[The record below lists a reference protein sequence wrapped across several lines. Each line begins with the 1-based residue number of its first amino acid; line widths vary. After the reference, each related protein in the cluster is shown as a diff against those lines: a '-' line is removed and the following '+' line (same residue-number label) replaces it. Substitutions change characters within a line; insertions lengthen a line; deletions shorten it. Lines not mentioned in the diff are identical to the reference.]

1 MPPATDW
8 KLVMSVDPDVLGS
21 EEEQKICDIILKIH
35 PQELKEGESEKII
48 QLLRISQT
56 LLRLKSEEI
65 SCAYDVVDKAGIEQ
79 ARIEAELNAKIY
91 KLENELEAYLHLWMS
106 RWHSAQRG
114 GRDTRF
120 LRDEI
125 RQLESHLE
133 RKEKELVQLEK
144 EMSKER
150 KTNEELS
157 HRAEEAEDE
166 NRKLKRENEQLHQDV
181 EFYRKELEQ
190 KDSLQ
195 TREES
200 TETQRRLNKA
210 NQQLYQCMEDLQ
222 HAEDMAAHLKSENE
236 HLQKHLEESVKEM
249 EKMTDEYNKM
259 KVVVQQTDGIM
270 DQLRKERDQAKLQ
283 VRELT
288 EQIQARAEEDDPVMA
303 AVSAKVEEWK
313 SVLSGKDAEIVEYQ
327 QMIRDLRERLR
338 SAHMDSDKSNIIA
351 LQQAVQ
357 ERDHQIK
364 LLSERVEQYTGE
376 MERNALLIEE
386 LKKPL
391 KKEKGLGSTLQQ
403 RTIEELN
410 TRLQAAERRAQQAER
425 ATHLAEAD
433 ARDKDKELSES
444 LSRIRFYES
453 GTDGLEAAI
462 AEIKEVKTQVRIRDR
477 EIEGMTKEI
486 NQLELK
492 INDLLDENEELR
504 ERLGLNPKE
513 EVDLTEF
520 RRSKVLKQRQYRAE
534 NQVLLKEI
542 ERLEEERL
550 QLKQHIRALVKE
562 KGITVINS
570 SLLED
575 DAEEGPSRSIRER
588 PGFTDEEIK
597 RKNEYLQRELNS
609 REKELELKRTESSQ
623 FKAKLN
629 EMLKENKQLEQSM
642 KEILQAIQEAQS
654 KAPAQASLR
663 IPSLERLVSVLEMK
677 YSEGKADVSAHL
689 RAQVDQLTGRNEE
702 LRQEMKAAR
711 EETASSLTQLMK
723 ANDKIARL
731 EGEIEAVRLSAGTAV
746 PCKTLSLPE
755 EMAPTSMQS
764 INSLNEYIVQLLQ
777 EIKNKEDSSKQLG
790 LALEEYKRKF
800 AIIRHQ
806 QGLLYKEYQSEKE
819 SWQKERDSF
828 AEVKARMEE
837 QKEVDAVKI
846 KAYNNWLETLEKDPV
861 EIRRQVSEAAR
872 KMTVLRVNEK
882 SLTRCYT
889 TLLEQ
894 EQHLKKEN
902 NKLKD
907 DFVQMEVAVTER
919 IGYLQRFKEMAAF
932 RMAALQKA
940 LDDSV
945 PSSELVRA
953 NKQYNDLTNKYRDL
967 LQKDNHL
974 VQRNTSLEHLENENV
989 SLREHINYINKE
1001 LEITKEKLHSLEQA
1015 WEHISDSDGQSS
1027 MDKAAKALANSE
1039 IVSVSKRIT
1048 TLEMKELNE
1057 RQRAEHAQKMYEHL
1071 RNSLKQVEERNF
1083 ELEAKFAEMAKQNM
1097 EAQRIERE
1105 LRDELA
1111 NSVSKEVSDADRQR
1125 IAELEKSEAQLRTE
1139 ASKLREVSDV
1149 AKMQVS
1155 ALEARQQC
1163 REKEVKSLRR
1173 QVLDYQAQ
1181 SDEKALIAKL
1191 HQHIVA
1197 LQLSETAAI
1206 SKLEASTANLQKLEA
1221 QKMRAEQQLDA
1232 QQQALWHV
1240 RQEGRQRA
1248 RHLRHALQALR
1259 TQFSGALPL
1268 AQQEKFS
1275 NTMLQLQEDRLKA
1288 RKEVH
1293 MAQEERRTA
1302 EGRAQEL
1309 ELRLKGL
1316 EELMAT
1322 LKDVKG
1328 AQKVSEWHKKL
1339 EEARLQELRKN
1350 RELGALKEEIRYLK
1364 NMAAEQEHTISS
1376 LEEELVQQNNLL
1388 EERQLSWDQREVELE
1403 RQLDAYEKQ
1412 QSQIISSAQKFEEAT
1427 GSLPDPSQPLAH
1439 QLDHAL
1445 SKIKEHVRT
1454 ILETQTT
1461 CKSLEEKLQEKA
1473 AALWQAEQNV
1483 LARDRVINELRLRLP
1498 ATAERERL
1506 LADLSKQEDSDTQP
1520 ALKIAHQTISNLQCR
1535 LDQKEDVLKKYQNL
1549 LAKARQEQEET
1560 AKKHE
1565 EEVRTLLQ
1573 KLDLHTDTSLDH
1585 FKKTALELMKKPT
1598 ISVPTTKQLARLA
1611 EMEQTV
1617 AEQDTSLSSLTHKLK
1632 FLTAELD
1639 KQRQA
1644 TASQAKEHTAQIA
1657 KLEERHSSQMK
1668 AVSQEAEDL
1677 KSQLSQMEK
1686 ELQYLRTELEAQ
1698 KEANVRSPS
1707 NTMKNLVERLKAQ
1720 LALKEKQQKALSKA
1734 LLELRAEMTSHAE
1747 QQIIA
1752 NAAQKEE
1759 SLNVQQIVDKQT
1771 KELQAR
1777 VKELSEE
1784 LQGWKENVR
1793 AAKTRESSLKEEVE
1807 NLNKELQKRQKSHNK
1822 LQSERDTL
1830 EEHLEELK
1838 QKVKRLSSGL
1848 QGQAESEVKGPS
1860 VEALQKKIRKL
1871 ESELDKKSVSEPAE
1885 RKTTMKDDK
1894 SSKEELVRW
1903 EEGKKWQ
1910 TRMEK
1915 VRNILKEKEKETDS
1929 LSKQLSTLKELYGRL
1944 EQEKVALQKKLK
1956 SRGVTANQ
1964 VVGARTLETDQ
1975 EIEALIKRN
1984 CELEQQIEIMKQ
1996 QQALPRD
2003 AAMEDMNIRN
2013 RYLEERLH
2021 SLESQLAKEPPSRPS
2036 DKSGVSSSQFSL
2048 SPKSVQSMAF
2058 KVTHDS
2064 QDENIQSSTL
2074 SNNKS
2079 FHPQE
2084 HYEEMKADKVQTVMV
2099 VRETQTEC
2107 EAAAEENGDKSIPAK
2122 EGGTDQES
2130 GNLAGTDEGN
2140 GDNNDGKES
2149 GNKPVDETEIHQ
2161 EEQEDI
2167 KDDQESQPAKE
2178 PEMKRTETEEEEQ
2191 KRETAPIE
2199 QDLTEPDK
2207 AEEKPKEQEQDEQ
2220 EQGETDQHTEGRK
2233 TFVTE
2238 GEVLE
2243 EPNKDLQVS
2252 TESHTSKEKESETES
2267 PPIEQQRLSTLE
2279 STGKTSITEHDGDPS
2294 AVDPKNILDMPES
2307 KFTFENNGLRPV
2319 LSRSAMID
2327 GGKQGRHGKVKP
2339 PKCPK
2344 TSGRGSGTPSQR
2356 EQELQKEN
2364 LKLSTENLELRFQ
2377 LEQANKDLPRLKD
2390 QVSDLKEMCN
2400 VLKKEKAEVEKK
2412 LGHVRGSGRSGKT
2425 VPELEKTIALMKKVV
2440 EKVQRENDGLKK
2452 SSTTATQEQLT
2463 SLEREHEKLK
2473 TEYDEMKGKMEVQ
2486 LTSRLES
2493 KTKGMEKIVMEN
2505 ERLRRDLK
2513 KESETAEKLRVEKAS
2528 LEVKNEKLK
2537 AELEETVQKLLLA
2550 QSRGPSLER
2559 ADSKSWKSTVVTRL
2573 FENKMKELE
2582 SELSK
2587 KNASLS
2593 ELKLQ
2598 LTEAYEKEQRAQ
2610 RTIIQLKEQVELL
2623 KNIPIGAT
2631 TDEGLA
2637 LEFQSVRLAHNQLER
2652 EKAQLL
2658 QQIKK
2663 YEEQFGTSKAGPGYK
2678 ELQAQIKAAN
2688 AEKSQLQDEVR
2699 RMTKELANFDPTF
2712 FEELEDLKFNYNVE
2726 VKKNII
2732 LEEQLKKLSE
2742 RFGVPV
2748 DIPTDGS
2755 LG

>member
-8 KLVMSVDPDVLGS
+8 KFVMGVDPDGLGS
-21 EEEQKICDIILKIH
+21 EEEQKICDVILKIH
-35 PQELKEGESEKII
+35 PRELKGNESEKLT
-48 QLLRISQT
+48 QLFRISQT
-56 LLRLKSEEI
+56 LLRLKLEEI
-65 SCAYDVVDKAGIEQ
+65 SCAYDVVDKAGTEQ
-79 ARIEAELNAKIY
+79 ARIESELNAKIY
-91 KLENELEAYLHLWMS
+91 KLENELEM
-106 RWHSAQRG
+106 AQRSTG

-150 KTNEELS
+150 KINEELS
-157 HRAEEAEDE
+157 LRAEEAEDE

-222 HAEDMAAHLKSENE
+222 HAEDMAANLKSENE
-236 HLQKHLEESVKEM
+236 HLQKNLEESVKEM

-259 KVVVQQTDGIM
+259 KVVVQQTDGIV

-313 SVLSGKDAEIVEYQ
+313 SVLSGKDAEIMEYQ
-327 QMIRDLRERLR
+327 QMIRDLREKLR
-338 SAHMDSDKSNIIA
+338 AAHMDTDKSNIIA

-376 MERNALLIEE
+376 MEKNALLIEE

-391 KKEKGLGSTLQQ
+391 KKEKGLGSTVQQ
-403 RTIEELN
+403 RKLEELN
-410 TRLQAAERRAQQAER
+410 ARLQAAERRAQQAER
-425 ATHLAEAD
+425 AAHLAEAD
-433 ARDKDKELSES
+433 ASDKDKELSES
-444 LSRIRFYES
+444 LSRIRLYES
-453 GTDGLEAAI
+453 GTEGLEAAI
-462 AEIKEVKTQVRIRDR
+462 AEIKECKTQVRIRDR
-477 EIEGMTKEI
+477 EIESMTKEI
-486 NQLELK
+486 NQLEMK

-504 ERLGLNPKE
+504 DRLGLNPKE

-520 RRSKVLKQRQYRAE
+520 RRSKALKQRQYRAE

-550 QLKQHIRALVKE
+550 ELKQRIRALVKD
-562 KGITVINS
+562 KGITVIS
-570 SLLED
+570 SSVLED
-575 DAEEGPSRSIRER
+575 GVEERQSRSLREGPGIRS
-588 PGFTDEEIK
+588 TDEEVK
-597 RKNEYLQRELNS
+597 LKNEYLQRELNS

-623 FKAKLN
+623 YKAKLN

-642 KEILQAIQEAQS
+642 KEILQVVQEAQS
-654 KAPAQASLR
+654 KATVQTSIR
-663 IPSLERLVSVLEMK
+663 IPSLERLVSALEMK
-677 YSEGKADVSAHL
+677 YSEGKGDISAHL

-711 EETASSLTQLMK
+711 EETTSTLSQLMK

-731 EGEIEAVRLSAGTAV
+731 ESEIEAVRLSAGTAV
-746 PCKTLSLPE
+746 PYTTLSLPK
-755 EMAPTSMQS
+755 EMAPTSMQT
-764 INSLNEYIVQLLQ
+764 INSLNEYMVQLLQ
-777 EIKNKEDSSKQLG
+777 EVKNKEDSSKQLS

-800 AIIRHQ
+800 AVTRHQ

-819 SWQKERDSF
+819 SWQKERDSL
-828 AEVKARMEE
+828 AEIKARMEE

-846 KAYNNWLETLEKDPV
+846 KEYNNWLEALEKDPV

-872 KMTVLRVNEK
+872 KITVLRVNEK
-882 SLTRCYT
+882 SLTRRYT

-894 EQHLKKEN
+894 EQHLRKEN

-907 DFVQMEVAVTER
+907 DFVHMEAAVTER
-919 IGYLQRFKEMAAF
+919 IGYLQRFKEMAAYK
-932 RMAALQKA
+932 MTSLQKA

-945 PSSELVRA
+945 PSSELERA
-953 NKQYNDLTNKYRDL
+953 NKQYNDLTIKYRDL

-974 VQRNTSLEHLENENV
+974 VQKTNSLEHLENENV
-989 SLREHINYINKE
+989 SLREHINSINKE
-1001 LEITKEKLHSLEQA
+1001 LEITKEKLHTIEQA
-1015 WEHISDSDGQSS
+1015 WEHINTVGGESS
-1027 MDKAAKALANSE
+1027 MDKAEKALANSE

-1057 RQRAEHAQKMYEHL
+1057 RQRAEHAQTMYEHL

-1083 ELEAKFAEMAKQNM
+1083 ELEAKFAEMAKQNL

-1111 NSVSKEVSDADRQR
+1111 ESVSKEVSDADRQH
-1125 IAELEKSEAQLRTE
+1125 IAELERSEAQLRIE
-1139 ASKLREVSDV
+1139 VSKLREVSDV

-1163 REKEVKSLRR
+1163 REKEVEGLRR
-1173 QVLDYQAQ
+1173 QVLDHQAQ

-1206 SKLEASTANLQKLEA
+1206 SKLEASTTRVQKLEA
-1221 QKMRAEQQLDA
+1221 QMLRAEQQLDA
-1232 QQQALWHV
+1232 QQQALWHT

-1248 RHLRHALQALR
+1248 RHLRHALQSLR

-1268 AQQEKFS
+1268 TQQEKFS
-1275 NTMLQLQEDRLKA
+1275 NTMLQLQEDRLRA
-1288 RKEVH
+1288 RKEAR

-1302 EGRAQEL
+1302 ETRAQEV

-1316 EELMAT
+1316 EELMTT
-1322 LKDVKG
+1322 LKDAKG

-1339 EEARLQELRKN
+1339 EEARLQELRRN
-1350 RELGALKEEIRYLK
+1350 RELGAQKEEIRYLK
-1364 NMAAEQEHTISS
+1364 NIAAEQERTISS

-1412 QSQIISSAQKFEEAT
+1412 QSQIISSAQKFEEAA

-1439 QLDHAL
+1439 QLDQAL

-1454 ILETQTT
+1454 ILETQAT
-1461 CKSLEEKLQEKA
+1461 CKTLEEKLKGKE

-1498 ATAERERL
+1498 AAAERERL
-1506 LADLSKQEDSDTQP
+1506 LADLSKQEDSDSQP

-1535 LDQKEDVLKKYQNL
+1535 LDQKEEVLRKYQNL
-1549 LAKARQEQEET
+1549 LAKARQEQEEA

-1565 EEVRTLLQ
+1565 EEIRALLQ
-1573 KLDLHTDTSLDH
+1573 KLDLHTDMSLDR
-1585 FKKTALELMKKPT
+1585 FKQTALELMKKPT

-1632 FLTAELD
+1632 VLTAELE

-1644 TASQAKEHTAQIA
+1644 AASQTKEHTAQIA
-1657 KLEERHSSQMK
+1657 KLEERHLSQIK
-1668 AVSQEAEDL
+1668 AVSQEGEEL
-1677 KSQLSQMEK
+1677 RSQLSQMEK

-1747 QQIIA
+1747 QQIVA

-1759 SLNVQQIVDKQT
+1759 SLNIQQIVDKQT
-1771 KELQAR
+1771 KELKAR

-1784 LQGWKENVR
+1784 LQGWKENLR

-1807 NLNKELQKRQKSHNK
+1807 NLSKELQKSQRSQSK
-1822 LQSERDTL
+1822 LQSEKATL
-1830 EEHLEELK
+1830 EEQLEELK

-1848 QGQAESEVKGPS
+1848 QGQPESEAKGPS
-1860 VEALQKKIRKL
+1860 VEALLKKIRKL
-1871 ESELDKKSVSEPAE
+1871 ESELDRKSVQEPAE
-1885 RKTTMKDDK
+1885 RKTTVKDDK

-1910 TRMEK
+1910 AKMEK
-1915 VRNILKEKEKETDS
+1915 VRNVLKEKEKETES
-1929 LSKQLSTLKELYGRL
+1929 LSKQLATLKELYGRL
-1944 EQEKVALQKKLK
+1944 EQEKLGLQKKLK
-1956 SRGVTANQ
+1956 SRGVTADQ
-1964 VVGARTLETDQ
+1964 VVGARTLETDK
-1975 EIEALIKRN
+1975 EIEALTKRN
-1984 CELEQQIEIMKQ
+1984 CELEQQIEMIKQ

-2021 SLESQLAKEPPSRPS
+2021 SLESQLAKEPLSRPS
-2036 DKSGVSSSQFSL
+2036 
-2048 SPKSVQSMAF
+2048 
-2058 KVTHDS
+2058 VTHETTQTS
-2064 QDENIQSSTL
+2064 LL
-2074 SNNKS
+2074 SNSKFPHS
-2079 FHPQE
+2079 QGH
-2084 HYEEMKADKVQTVMV
+2084 HEEMVDPSNTVLKVQTLMV
-2099 VRETQTEC
+2099 VSETQTEHK
-2107 EAAAEENGDKSIPAK
+2107 AAVEESGDKFIPVK
-2122 EGGTDQES
+2122 EADINHES
-2130 GNLAGTDEGN
+2130 GDVAGNNKCDEDG
-2140 GDNNDGKES
+2140 NDGKEGDDQTMDEARVEQDS
-2149 GNKPVDETEIHQ
+2149 QSTEESEMKDPETEQ
-2161 EEQEDI
+2161 EG
-2167 KDDQESQPAKE
+2167 K
-2178 PEMKRTETEEEEQ
+2178 
-2191 KRETAPIE
+2191 KRETVPTG
-2199 QDLTEPDK
+2199 QYSTEADK
-2207 AEEKPKEQEQDEQ
+2207 PEEEPNEQEQSEISQ
-2220 EQGETDQHTEGRK
+2220 HATGAETS
-2233 TFVTE
+2233 VTE
-2238 GEVLE
+2238 KESALE
-2243 EPNKDLQVS
+2243 EANQDLQVS
-2252 TESHTSKEKESETES
+2252 SGSRKEESEAES
-2267 PPIEQQRLSTLE
+2267 PSTEEQRFSALGDGVTSEEPAMEQTRE
-2279 STGKTSITEHDGDPS
+2279 TSITECDENPS
-2294 AVDPKNILDMPES
+2294 AVVTEDRQSILGMPES
-2307 KFTFENNGLRPV
+2307 EFTSKDSGLSPV
-2319 LSRSAMID
+2319 PSKAAEID
-2327 GGKQGRHGKVKP
+2327 GSKQGRHSKEKP
-2339 PKCPK
+2339 SMFRK
-2344 TSGRGSGTPSQR
+2344 TSGRGSGTPSHR
-2356 EQELQKEN
+2356 EHELQKEN

-2390 QVSDLKEMCN
+2390 QVSDLKEMCD

-2440 EKVQRENDGLKK
+2440 EKVQRENESLKK
-2452 SSTTATQEQLT
+2452 SSATATQEQLIT
-2463 SLEREHEKLK
+2463 LEREHEKLK
-2473 TEYDEMKGKMEVQ
+2473 AEYDKVKGKMEVQ

-2493 KTKGMEKIVMEN
+2493 KTKGMEKIMMEN
-2505 ERLRRDLK
+2505 ERLRRDIK
-2513 KESETAEKLRVEKAS
+2513 KETEAAEKLRVEKAS
-2528 LEVKNEKLK
+2528 LEVKNEKLR
-2537 AELEETVQKLLLA
+2537 AELDETIQKLIVA
-2550 QSRGPSLER
+2550 QSKGSSLER
-2559 ADSKSWKSTVVTRL
+2559 ADSKTWKSSVVTRL
-2573 FENKMKELE
+2573 FENKMKALE

-2587 KNASLS
+2587 KNSCLS
-2593 ELKLQ
+2593 ELRVQ
-2598 LTEAYEKEQRAQ
+2598 LTEAYEKEQTARRA
-2610 RTIIQLKEQVELL
+2610 IIQLKEQVELL
-2623 KNIPIGAT
+2623 KNIPIEAT

-2637 LEFQSVRLAHNQLER
+2637 LEFQTLRLANNQLER
-2652 EKAQLL
+2652 EKARFL

-2663 YEEQFGTSKAGPGYK
+2663 YEEQFGTSVTGPGYK
-2678 ELQAQIKAAN
+2678 ELQAQIKAAS

-2699 RMTKELANFDPTF
+2699 RMTKELATFDPTF

-2755 LG
+2755 LS

>member
-35 PQELKEGESEKII
+35 PRELKEGEPEKII
-48 QLLRISQT
+48 QLFRISQT
-56 LLRLKSEEI
+56 LLRLKLEEI
-65 SCAYDVVDKAGIEQ
+65 SCAYDVVDKAGTEQ
-79 ARIEAELNAKIY
+79 ARIETELNAKIY
-91 KLENELEAYLHLWMS
+91 KLENELEM
-106 RWHSAQRG
+106 AQRSTG

-166 NRKLKRENEQLHQDV
+166 NRKLKREIKQLKKKNEQLHQDV

-222 HAEDMAAHLKSENE
+222 HAEDMAANLKSENE
-236 HLQKHLEESVKEM
+236 HLQKNLEESVKEM

-259 KVVVQQTDGIM
+259 KVVVQQTDSIM

-376 MERNALLIEE
+376 MEKNALLIEE

-403 RTIEELN
+403 RKIEELN
-410 TRLQAAERRAQQAER
+410 ARLQAAERKAQQAER
-425 ATHLAEAD
+425 AAHLAEAD

-444 LSRIRFYES
+444 LSRIRLYES

-520 RRSKVLKQRQYRAE
+520 RRLKALKQRQYRAE

-550 QLKQHIRALVKE
+550 ELKQRIRALVKD

-588 PGFTDEEIK
+588 PGFSSTDEQVK
-597 RKNEYLQRELNS
+597 QKNEYLQRELNS

-654 KAPAQASLR
+654 KTPAQTSVR

-677 YSEGKADVSAHL
+677 YSEGKADVNAHL

-711 EETASSLTQLMK
+711 EETASTLTQLMK

-746 PCKTLSLPE
+746 PYKTLSLPK
-755 EMAPTSMQS
+755 EMAPTSMQT

-790 LALEEYKRKF
+790 LALEEYKRKS

-837 QKEVDAVKI
+837 QKEVDEVKI
-846 KAYNNWLETLEKDPV
+846 KEYNNWLEALEKDPV

-882 SLTRCYT
+882 SLTRRYT

-932 RMAALQKA
+932 KMAALQKA

-945 PSSELVRA
+945 PSSELERA
-953 NKQYNDLTNKYRDL
+953 NKRYNDLTIKYRDL

-989 SLREHINYINKE
+989 SLREHISYIIKE

-1015 WEHISDSDGQSS
+1015 WEHINDSGGESS

-1048 TLEMKELNE
+1048 TLEIKELNE
-1057 RQRAEHAQKMYEHL
+1057 RQRAQHAQKMYEHL

-1149 AKMQVS
+1149 AKMQVY

-1163 REKEVKSLRR
+1163 RGKEVESLRR

-1206 SKLEASTANLQKLEA
+1206 SKLEASTARLQKLET
-1221 QKMRAEQQLDA
+1221 QKLRAEQQLDA
-1232 QQQALWHV
+1232 QQQALWHA

-1248 RHLRHALQALR
+1248 RYLRHALQALR

-1275 NTMLQLQEDRLKA
+1275 NTMLKLQEDRLKA
-1288 RKEVH
+1288 RKEAH
-1293 MAQEERRTA
+1293 MAQEEHRTA
-1302 EGRAQEL
+1302 EGRVQEL

-1322 LKDVKG
+1322 LKDTKG

-1364 NMAAEQEHTISS
+1364 NMVAEQEHTISS

-1454 ILETQTT
+1454 ILETQAT
-1461 CKSLEEKLQEKA
+1461 CKTLEEKLQEKT

-1498 ATAERERL
+1498 AAAERERL
-1506 LADLSKQEDSDTQP
+1506 LADLSKQEDTDTQP

-1535 LDQKEDVLKKYQNL
+1535 LDQKEEVLKKYQNL

-1632 FLTAELD
+1632 VLTAELD

-1644 TASQAKEHTAQIA
+1644 TASQAKEHVAQLA

-1668 AVSQEAEDL
+1668 ALSQEAEEL
-1677 KSQLSQMEK
+1677 RSQLFQMEK

-1759 SLNVQQIVDKQT
+1759 SLNIQQIVDKQT
-1771 KELQAR
+1771 KELKAH

-1807 NLNKELQKRQKSHNK
+1807 NLNKELQKSQKSQSR

-1830 EEHLEELK
+1830 EEQLEELK

-1885 RKTTMKDDK
+1885 RKTTVKDDK

-1910 TRMEK
+1910 ARMEK

-1929 LSKQLSTLKELYGRL
+1929 LSRQLSTLKELYGRL
-1944 EQEKVALQKKLK
+1944 EQEKVGLQKKLK
-1956 SRGVTANQ
+1956 SRGVTADQ

-1975 EIEALIKRN
+1975 EIEALMKRN
-1984 CELEQQIEIMKQ
+1984 CELEQQIEIIKQ

-2036 DKSGVSSSQFSL
+2036 
-2048 SPKSVQSMAF
+2048 
-2058 KVTHDS
+2058 
-2064 QDENIQSSTL
+2064 
-2074 SNNKS
+2074 
-2079 FHPQE
+2079 
-2084 HYEEMKADKVQTVMV
+2084 
-2099 VRETQTEC
+2099 
-2107 EAAAEENGDKSIPAK
+2107 
-2122 EGGTDQES
+2122 
-2130 GNLAGTDEGN
+2130 
-2140 GDNNDGKES
+2140 
-2149 GNKPVDETEIHQ
+2149 
-2161 EEQEDI
+2161 
-2167 KDDQESQPAKE
+2167 
-2178 PEMKRTETEEEEQ
+2178 
-2191 KRETAPIE
+2191 
-2199 QDLTEPDK
+2199 
-2207 AEEKPKEQEQDEQ
+2207 
-2220 EQGETDQHTEGRK
+2220 
-2233 TFVTE
+2233 
-2238 GEVLE
+2238 
-2243 EPNKDLQVS
+2243 
-2252 TESHTSKEKESETES
+2252 
-2267 PPIEQQRLSTLE
+2267 
-2279 STGKTSITEHDGDPS
+2279 
-2294 AVDPKNILDMPES
+2294 
-2307 KFTFENNGLRPV
+2307 
-2319 LSRSAMID
+2319 
-2327 GGKQGRHGKVKP
+2327 
-2339 PKCPK
+2339 
-2344 TSGRGSGTPSQR
+2344 TSGRGSGTPSQK
-2356 EQELQKEN
+2356 EHELQKEN

-2440 EKVQRENDGLKK
+2440 EKVQKENESLKK
-2452 SSTTATQEQLT
+2452 SSTAATQEQLT
-2463 SLEREHEKLK
+2463 TLEREHEKLK
-2473 TEYDEMKGKMEVQ
+2473 AEYDKMKGKMEVQ

-2505 ERLRRDLK
+2505 ERLRRDIK

-2528 LEVKNEKLK
+2528 LEVKNEKLR
-2537 AELEETVQKLLLA
+2537 AELEETIQKLLLA
-2550 QSRGPSLER
+2550 QSKGPSLER

-2637 LEFQSVRLAHNQLER
+2637 VEFQSVRLANNQLER

-2663 YEEQFGTSKAGPGYK
+2663 YEEQFGTSITGPGYK
-2678 ELQAQIKAAN
+2678 ELQAQIKVAS
-2688 AEKSQLQDEVR
+2688 AEKNQLQDEVR

-2755 LG
+2755 LS

>member
-8 KLVMSVDPDVLGS
+8 KLVMSVDPDILGS

-79 ARIEAELNAKIY
+79 ARIETELNAKIY
-91 KLENELEAYLHLWMS
+91 KLENELEM
-106 RWHSAQRG
+106 AQRSAG

-166 NRKLKRENEQLHQDV
+166 NRKLKREIKQLKKKNEQLHQDV

-723 ANDKIARL
+723 ANDQIARM

-1288 RKEVH
+1288 RKEMH

-1632 FLTAELD
+1632 VLTAELD

-1807 NLNKELQKRQKSHNK
+1807 NLNKELQKRQKSQNK

-1910 TRMEK
+1910 ARMEK

-1956 SRGVTANQ
+1956 SRGVTADQ

-2036 DKSGVSSSQFSL
+2036 
-2048 SPKSVQSMAF
+2048 
-2058 KVTHDS
+2058 
-2064 QDENIQSSTL
+2064 
-2074 SNNKS
+2074 
-2079 FHPQE
+2079 
-2084 HYEEMKADKVQTVMV
+2084 
-2099 VRETQTEC
+2099 
-2107 EAAAEENGDKSIPAK
+2107 
-2122 EGGTDQES
+2122 
-2130 GNLAGTDEGN
+2130 
-2140 GDNNDGKES
+2140 
-2149 GNKPVDETEIHQ
+2149 
-2161 EEQEDI
+2161 
-2167 KDDQESQPAKE
+2167 
-2178 PEMKRTETEEEEQ
+2178 
-2191 KRETAPIE
+2191 
-2199 QDLTEPDK
+2199 
-2207 AEEKPKEQEQDEQ
+2207 
-2220 EQGETDQHTEGRK
+2220 
-2233 TFVTE
+2233 
-2238 GEVLE
+2238 
-2243 EPNKDLQVS
+2243 
-2252 TESHTSKEKESETES
+2252 
-2267 PPIEQQRLSTLE
+2267 
-2279 STGKTSITEHDGDPS
+2279 
-2294 AVDPKNILDMPES
+2294 
-2307 KFTFENNGLRPV
+2307 
-2319 LSRSAMID
+2319 
-2327 GGKQGRHGKVKP
+2327 
-2339 PKCPK
+2339 

-2364 LKLSTENLELRFQ
+2364 LKLSTENLELHFQ

-2440 EKVQRENDGLKK
+2440 EKVQRENDSLKK

-2550 QSRGPSLER
+2550 QSRVPSLER

-2688 AEKSQLQDEVR
+2688 AERSQLQDEVR

-2755 LG
+2755 LS

>member
-8 KLVMSVDPDVLGS
+8 KLVMSVDPDILGS

-56 LLRLKSEEI
+56 LLRVRLFRFFFCLCVFALGSLFTPV
-65 SCAYDVVDKAGIEQ
+65 DVQ
-79 ARIEAELNAKIY
+79 
-91 KLENELEAYLHLWMS
+91 M
-106 RWHSAQRG
+106 AQRSAG

-534 NQVLLKEI
+534 NQVLLKEVLRLKLFNRHI
-542 ERLEEERL
+542 HAELYTERLFL
-550 QLKQHIRALVKE
+550 FI
-562 KGITVINS
+562 GITVINS

-597 RKNEYLQRELNS
+597 RKVS
-609 REKELELKRTESSQ
+609 VSAMSLKACESSH
-623 FKAKLN
+623 FSPVLN

-723 ANDKIARL
+723 ANDQIARM

-1288 RKEVH
+1288 RKEMH

-1632 FLTAELD
+1632 VLTAELD

-1807 NLNKELQKRQKSHNK
+1807 NLNKELQKRQKSQNK

-1910 TRMEK
+1910 ARMEK

-1956 SRGVTANQ
+1956 SRGVTADQ

-2036 DKSGVSSSQFSL
+2036 
-2048 SPKSVQSMAF
+2048 
-2058 KVTHDS
+2058 
-2064 QDENIQSSTL
+2064 
-2074 SNNKS
+2074 
-2079 FHPQE
+2079 
-2084 HYEEMKADKVQTVMV
+2084 
-2099 VRETQTEC
+2099 
-2107 EAAAEENGDKSIPAK
+2107 
-2122 EGGTDQES
+2122 
-2130 GNLAGTDEGN
+2130 
-2140 GDNNDGKES
+2140 
-2149 GNKPVDETEIHQ
+2149 
-2161 EEQEDI
+2161 
-2167 KDDQESQPAKE
+2167 
-2178 PEMKRTETEEEEQ
+2178 
-2191 KRETAPIE
+2191 
-2199 QDLTEPDK
+2199 
-2207 AEEKPKEQEQDEQ
+2207 
-2220 EQGETDQHTEGRK
+2220 
-2233 TFVTE
+2233 
-2238 GEVLE
+2238 
-2243 EPNKDLQVS
+2243 
-2252 TESHTSKEKESETES
+2252 
-2267 PPIEQQRLSTLE
+2267 
-2279 STGKTSITEHDGDPS
+2279 
-2294 AVDPKNILDMPES
+2294 
-2307 KFTFENNGLRPV
+2307 
-2319 LSRSAMID
+2319 
-2327 GGKQGRHGKVKP
+2327 
-2339 PKCPK
+2339 

-2364 LKLSTENLELRFQ
+2364 LKLSTENLELHFQ

-2440 EKVQRENDGLKK
+2440 EKVQRENDSLKK

-2550 QSRGPSLER
+2550 QSRVPSLER

-2688 AEKSQLQDEVR
+2688 AERSQLQDEVR

-2755 LG
+2755 LS

>member
-8 KLVMSVDPDVLGS
+8 KLVMSVDPDVLES
-21 EEEQKICDIILKIH
+21 EEEQTLCDLILKVH
-35 PQELKEGESEKII
+35 PRELKENESQKTV
-48 QLLRISQT
+48 QLFRISQT
-56 LLRLKSEEI
+56 LLRLKLEEI
-65 SCAYDVVDKAGIEQ
+65 SCAYDVVDKAGTEQ
-79 ARIEAELNAKIY
+79 ARIESELKAKIF
-91 KLENELEAYLHLWMS
+91 KLENELEM
-106 RWHSAQRG
+106 AQRTAG

-157 HRAEEAEDE
+157 LRAEDAEDE

-181 EFYRKELEQ
+181 DFYRKELEQ

-222 HAEDMAAHLKSENE
+222 HAEDMAANLKSENE
-236 HLQKHLEESVKEM
+236 HLQKNLEESVKEM

-259 KVVVQQTDGIM
+259 KIVVQQTDAIV

-288 EQIQARAEEDDPVMA
+288 EQIQARAEEDDPVLA

-313 SVLSGKDAEIVEYQ
+313 TVLSGKDAEIMEYQ
-327 QMIRDLRERLR
+327 QMIRDLREKLR
-338 SAHMDSDKSNIIA
+338 AAHLDSDKSNIIA

-386 LKKPL
+386 LKKPV
-391 KKEKGLGSTLQQ
+391 KKDKGMGSTLQQ
-403 RTIEELN
+403 RKLEELHAK
-410 TRLQAAERRAQQAER
+410 LQAAERRAQQAER
-425 ATHLAEAD
+425 VAHLAESD
-433 ARDKDKELSES
+433 AREKDKELSES
-444 LSRIRFYES
+444 LCRIRLYET
-453 GTDGLEAAI
+453 GTDGLEVAI
-462 AEIKEVKTQVRIRDR
+462 AEIKECKNQIRIRDR
-477 EIEGMTKEI
+477 EIEAMTKEV

-504 ERLGLNPKE
+504 ERLGINPKE

-520 RRSKVLKQRQYRAE
+520 RRTKALKQRQYRAE

-550 QLKQHIRALVKE
+550 ELKQRIRMLVKD
-562 KGITVINS
+562 KGITVLSS
-570 SLLED
+570 SLLDD
-575 DAEEGPSRSIRER
+575 DADQGPSRSIKER
-588 PGFTDEEIK
+588 PHFRSSDDEVK
-597 RKNEYLQRELNS
+597 QKNEYLQKQLNR
-609 REKELELKRTESSQ
+609 REKELELKTTESSQ
-623 FKAKLN
+623 LKAQLN
-629 EMLKENKQLEQSM
+629 ETLKENKQLEQDM
-642 KEILQAIQEAQS
+642 KEILQAIQAQS
-654 KAPAQASLR
+654 KGLSQSGIS
-663 IPSLERLVSVLEMK
+663 IPSLERLISALEMK
-677 YSEGKADVSAHL
+677 YSEGKVDVSAHL

-711 EETASSLTQLMK
+711 EEAANTLSQLMK
-723 ANDKIARL
+723 ASDKIARL
-731 EGEIEAVRLSAGTAV
+731 ESEIEAVRLSDGAAV
-746 PCKTLSLPE
+746 PHKTLPLPE
-755 EMAPTSMQS
+755 EMAPTSVQT
-764 INSLNEYIVQLLQ
+764 INSLNEYMVQLLQ
-777 EIKNKEDSSKQLG
+777 ELKNKEDSSKQLG

-800 AIIRHQ
+800 AVIRHQ

-819 SWQKERDSF
+819 AWQKERDSF
-828 AEVKARMEE
+828 AEVKAKMDE

-846 KAYNNWLETLEKDPV
+846 KEYHNWLEALEKDPV
-861 EIRRQVSEAAR
+861 EIRRQVSETAR

-882 SLTRCYT
+882 SLSRHYT

-894 EQHLKKEN
+894 EQHLRKEN
-902 NKLKD
+902 NKLKN
-907 DFVQMEVAVTER
+907 DFVQMEAAVTER

-932 RMAALQKA
+932 KMAALQKA

-945 PSSELVRA
+945 PSSELERA
-953 NKQYNDLTNKYRDL
+953 NKQYNDLTIKYRDL

-974 VQRNTSLEHLENENV
+974 VQRTTSLEHMENENV
-989 SLREHINYINKE
+989 SLHERIGSVNKE
-1001 LEITKEKLHSLEQA
+1001 LEITKEKLHTLEQA
-1015 WEHISDSDGQSS
+1015 WEHINATGGESS

-1083 ELEAKFAEMAKQNM
+1083 ELEGKFAEMAKQNL

-1105 LRDELA
+1105 LRDDLA
-1111 NSVSKEVSDADRQR
+1111 DSVSKEVSDADRRR
-1125 IAELEKSEAQLRTE
+1125 ITELEKIEAQLRIE

-1163 REKEVKSLRR
+1163 REKEVEGLRR
-1173 QVLDYQAQ
+1173 QVLDYHAQ

-1206 SKLEASTANLQKLEA
+1206 SKLEASTARLQKLEA
-1221 QKMRAEQQLDA
+1221 QKLRAEQQLDT
-1232 QQQALWHV
+1232 QQQALWHA

-1248 RHLRHALQALR
+1248 RHLRHALQSLR

-1288 RKEVH
+1288 RKDARR
-1293 MAQEERRTA
+1293 AQEERRTA

-1322 LKDVKG
+1322 LKDAKG

-1350 RELGALKEEIRYLK
+1350 RELGAQREEIRYLK
-1364 NMAAEQEHTISS
+1364 NMVAEQENIINS
-1376 LEEELVQQNNLL
+1376 LEEELVQQNN

-1412 QSQIISSAQKFEEAT
+1412 QSQIIGSAQKFEEAT
-1427 GSLPDPSQPLAH
+1427 GSLPDPNQPLSH

-1454 ILETQTT
+1454 ILETQAT
-1461 CKSLEEKLQEKA
+1461 CKTLEEKLKEKE
-1473 AALWQAEQNV
+1473 AALWRSEQNV

-1498 ATAERERL
+1498 AAAERERL
-1506 LADLSKQEDSDTQP
+1506 LADLSKQEDLDSQP
-1520 ALKIAHQTISNLQCR
+1520 ALKIAHQTISNLQGR

-1560 AKKHE
+1560 SKKHE
-1565 EEVRTLLQ
+1565 EEVRNLHQ
-1573 KLDLHTDTSLDH
+1573 KLDMHTDTSLDC
-1585 FKKTALELMKKPT
+1585 FRQTALELMKKPT

-1632 FLTAELD
+1632 MLTAELE

-1644 TASQAKEHTAQIA
+1644 TASQAKDHTAQTA
-1657 KLEERHSSQMK
+1657 KLEERHASQMK
-1668 AVSQEAEDL
+1668 AVSQETDEL
-1677 KSQLSQMEK
+1677 RSQLSQMEK

-1752 NAAQKEE
+1752 NADQKEE
-1759 SLNVQQIVDKQT
+1759 SLNIQQIVDKQT
-1771 KELQAR
+1771 KELKTR

-1784 LQGWKENVR
+1784 LQAWKENGR
-1793 AAKTRESSLKEEVE
+1793 AAKTREGSLKEELE
-1807 NLNKELQKRQKSHNK
+1807 SLSRELQKSQKSQSR
-1822 LQSERDTL
+1822 LQSERDAL
-1830 EEHLEELK
+1830 EEQLEELK

-1848 QGQAESEVKGPS
+1848 QSQTEGEVKGPS
-1860 VEALQKKIRKL
+1860 IEALQKKIRRL
-1871 ESELDKKSVSEPAE
+1871 ESELDRKSVLEPAE
-1885 RKTTMKDDK
+1885 RKTTVKDDK

-1910 TRMEK
+1910 AKMEK

-1929 LSKQLSTLKELYGRL
+1929 LSKQLTTIKELYGRL
-1944 EQEKVALQKKLK
+1944 EQEKVGLQKKLK
-1956 SRGVTANQ
+1956 SRVVTADQ
-1964 VVGARTLETDQ
+1964 VVGARTLEADK
-1975 EIEALIKRN
+1975 EMEMLKKRN

-2003 AAMEDMNIRN
+2003 SAMEDMNIRN

-2036 DKSGVSSSQFSL
+2036 
-2048 SPKSVQSMAF
+2048 
-2058 KVTHDS
+2058 
-2064 QDENIQSSTL
+2064 
-2074 SNNKS
+2074 
-2079 FHPQE
+2079 
-2084 HYEEMKADKVQTVMV
+2084 
-2099 VRETQTEC
+2099 
-2107 EAAAEENGDKSIPAK
+2107 
-2122 EGGTDQES
+2122 
-2130 GNLAGTDEGN
+2130 
-2140 GDNNDGKES
+2140 
-2149 GNKPVDETEIHQ
+2149 
-2161 EEQEDI
+2161 
-2167 KDDQESQPAKE
+2167 
-2178 PEMKRTETEEEEQ
+2178 
-2191 KRETAPIE
+2191 
-2199 QDLTEPDK
+2199 
-2207 AEEKPKEQEQDEQ
+2207 
-2220 EQGETDQHTEGRK
+2220 
-2233 TFVTE
+2233 
-2238 GEVLE
+2238 
-2243 EPNKDLQVS
+2243 
-2252 TESHTSKEKESETES
+2252 
-2267 PPIEQQRLSTLE
+2267 
-2279 STGKTSITEHDGDPS
+2279 
-2294 AVDPKNILDMPES
+2294 
-2307 KFTFENNGLRPV
+2307 
-2319 LSRSAMID
+2319 
-2327 GGKQGRHGKVKP
+2327 
-2339 PKCPK
+2339 

-2356 EQELQKEN
+2356 EHELQKEN

-2390 QVSDLKEMCN
+2390 QVSDLKEMCD
-2400 VLKKEKAEVEKK
+2400 VLKKEKAEVEKRF
-2412 LGHVRGSGRSGKT
+2412 GHVRGSGRSGKT

-2440 EKVQRENDGLKK
+2440 EKVQRENESLKK
-2452 SSTTATQEQLT
+2452 SSATTTQEQLT
-2463 SLEREHEKLK
+2463 TLEREHEKFK
-2473 TEYDEMKGKMEVQ
+2473 AEYDKMKEKMEVH

-2505 ERLRRDLK
+2505 ERLRRDIR
-2513 KESETAEKLRVEKAS
+2513 KESEAVEKLRVEKTS
-2528 LEVKNEKLK
+2528 LEVKNEKLT
-2537 AELEETVQKLLLA
+2537 AELEETIQKLVLA
-2550 QSRGPSLER
+2550 QSKGPSLEK

-2573 FENKMKELE
+2573 YENKMKDLE
-2582 SELSK
+2582 SEISK
-2587 KNASLS
+2587 KNTSLS
-2593 ELKLQ
+2593 ELGLQ
-2598 LTEAYEKEQRAQ
+2598 LTEAYGKEKTAR

-2623 KNIPIGAT
+2623 KNIPIEGT
-2631 TDEGLA
+2631 SDEGLA
-2637 LEFQSVRLAHNQLER
+2637 KQFQSIRLANNQLER
-2652 EKAQLL
+2652 EKSQLL
-2658 QQIKK
+2658 HQIKK
-2663 YEEQFGTSKAGPGYK
+2663 YEEQSGTSRTEPGYK
-2678 ELQAQIKAAN
+2678 ELQAQLKVAN
-2688 AEKSQLQDEVR
+2688 AEKSHLQDEVR
-2699 RMTKELANFDPTF
+2699 RMTKELANFDPAF

-2732 LEEQLKKLSE
+2732 LEEQLKKLSD

-2755 LG
+2755 LS

>member
-8 KLVMSVDPDVLGS
+8 KLVMSVDPDILGS

-79 ARIEAELNAKIY
+79 ARIETELNAKIY
-91 KLENELEAYLHLWMS
+91 KLENELEM
-106 RWHSAQRG
+106 AQRSAG

-723 ANDKIARL
+723 ANDQIARM

-1288 RKEVH
+1288 RKEMH

-1632 FLTAELD
+1632 VLTAELD

-1807 NLNKELQKRQKSHNK
+1807 NLNKELQKRQKSQNK

-1894 SSKEELVRW
+1894 QSSKEELVRW

-1910 TRMEK
+1910 ARMEK

-1956 SRGVTANQ
+1956 SRGVTADQ

-2036 DKSGVSSSQFSL
+2036 
-2048 SPKSVQSMAF
+2048 
-2058 KVTHDS
+2058 
-2064 QDENIQSSTL
+2064 
-2074 SNNKS
+2074 
-2079 FHPQE
+2079 
-2084 HYEEMKADKVQTVMV
+2084 
-2099 VRETQTEC
+2099 
-2107 EAAAEENGDKSIPAK
+2107 
-2122 EGGTDQES
+2122 
-2130 GNLAGTDEGN
+2130 
-2140 GDNNDGKES
+2140 
-2149 GNKPVDETEIHQ
+2149 
-2161 EEQEDI
+2161 
-2167 KDDQESQPAKE
+2167 
-2178 PEMKRTETEEEEQ
+2178 
-2191 KRETAPIE
+2191 
-2199 QDLTEPDK
+2199 
-2207 AEEKPKEQEQDEQ
+2207 
-2220 EQGETDQHTEGRK
+2220 
-2233 TFVTE
+2233 
-2238 GEVLE
+2238 
-2243 EPNKDLQVS
+2243 
-2252 TESHTSKEKESETES
+2252 
-2267 PPIEQQRLSTLE
+2267 
-2279 STGKTSITEHDGDPS
+2279 
-2294 AVDPKNILDMPES
+2294 
-2307 KFTFENNGLRPV
+2307 
-2319 LSRSAMID
+2319 
-2327 GGKQGRHGKVKP
+2327 
-2339 PKCPK
+2339 

-2364 LKLSTENLELRFQ
+2364 LKLSTENLELHFQ

-2440 EKVQRENDGLKK
+2440 EKVQRENDSLKK

-2550 QSRGPSLER
+2550 QSRVPSLER

-2688 AEKSQLQDEVR
+2688 AERSQLQDEVR

-2755 LG
+2755 LS

>member
-1 MPPATDW
+1 SLTD
-8 KLVMSVDPDVLGS
+8 LIVL
-21 EEEQKICDIILKIH
+21 Q
-35 PQELKEGESEKII
+35 
-48 QLLRISQT
+48 
-56 LLRLKSEEI
+56 LKSEEI

-79 ARIEAELNAKIY
+79 ARIGLFTPVDVQ
-91 KLENELEAYLHLWMS
+91 M
-106 RWHSAQRG
+106 AQRSAG

-150 KTNEELS
+150 KTNEEVQHLYCLS
-157 HRAEEAEDE
+157 SSSTNAFKQSCTTLHH
-166 NRKLKRENEQLHQDV
+166 LIFNEQLHQDV

-222 HAEDMAAHLKSENE
+222 DMAAHLKSENE

-391 KKEKGLGSTLQQ
+391 KKEKGTFLPLSDTQDHGAFLYLF
-403 RTIEELN
+403 IL
-410 TRLQAAERRAQQAER
+410 AQQAER

-534 NQVLLKEI
+534 NQVLLKEVL
-542 ERLEEERL
+542 RLKLFNRHIVNINFMVQYTFSLRSPISHALEFIFHYI
-550 QLKQHIRALVKE
+550 LKTLTCCFYIKAFVVLFIDCLV
-562 KGITVINS
+562 
-570 SLLED
+570 
-575 DAEEGPSRSIRER
+575 PS
-588 PGFTDEEIK
+588 
-597 RKNEYLQRELNS
+597 
-609 REKELELKRTESSQ
+609 
-623 FKAKLN
+623 AVN

-654 KAPAQASLR
+654 KAPAQAN
-663 IPSLERLVSVLEMK
+663 ICTPFPMPYYVQVLEMK

-723 ANDKIARL
+723 ANDQIARM

-1015 WEHISDSDGQSS
+1015 WEHISDNGQSS

-1288 RKEVH
+1288 RKEMH

-1585 FKKTALELMKKPT
+1585 FKKTALKPT

-1632 FLTAELD
+1632 VLTAELD

-1771 KELQAR
+1771 KELQ
-1777 VKELSEE
+1777 ELSEE

-1807 NLNKELQKRQKSHNK
+1807 NLNKELQKRQKSQNK

-1848 QGQAESEVKGPS
+1848 QGPS

-1894 SSKEELVRW
+1894 VKELVRW

-1910 TRMEK
+1910 ARMEK

-1956 SRGVTANQ
+1956 SRGVTADQ

-2036 DKSGVSSSQFSL
+2036 
-2048 SPKSVQSMAF
+2048 
-2058 KVTHDS
+2058 
-2064 QDENIQSSTL
+2064 
-2074 SNNKS
+2074 
-2079 FHPQE
+2079 
-2084 HYEEMKADKVQTVMV
+2084 
-2099 VRETQTEC
+2099 
-2107 EAAAEENGDKSIPAK
+2107 
-2122 EGGTDQES
+2122 
-2130 GNLAGTDEGN
+2130 
-2140 GDNNDGKES
+2140 
-2149 GNKPVDETEIHQ
+2149 
-2161 EEQEDI
+2161 
-2167 KDDQESQPAKE
+2167 
-2178 PEMKRTETEEEEQ
+2178 
-2191 KRETAPIE
+2191 
-2199 QDLTEPDK
+2199 
-2207 AEEKPKEQEQDEQ
+2207 
-2220 EQGETDQHTEGRK
+2220 
-2233 TFVTE
+2233 
-2238 GEVLE
+2238 
-2243 EPNKDLQVS
+2243 
-2252 TESHTSKEKESETES
+2252 
-2267 PPIEQQRLSTLE
+2267 
-2279 STGKTSITEHDGDPS
+2279 
-2294 AVDPKNILDMPES
+2294 
-2307 KFTFENNGLRPV
+2307 
-2319 LSRSAMID
+2319 
-2327 GGKQGRHGKVKP
+2327 
-2339 PKCPK
+2339 

-2364 LKLSTENLELRFQ
+2364 LKLSTENLELHFQ

-2440 EKVQRENDGLKK
+2440 EKVQRENDSLKK

-2463 SLEREHEKLK
+2463 SLEREHEKL
-2473 TEYDEMKGKMEVQ
+2473 
-2486 LTSRLES
+2486 
-2493 KTKGMEKIVMEN
+2493 
-2505 ERLRRDLK
+2505 

-2550 QSRGPSLER
+2550 QSRVPSLER

-2598 LTEAYEKEQRAQ
+2598 LTEAYEKEQRLCEN
-2610 RTIIQLKEQVELL
+2610 LKMYNFFFVCFFLLQVELL

-2688 AEKSQLQDEVR
+2688 AERSQLQDEVR

-2755 LG
+2755 LS

>member
-8 KLVMSVDPDVLGS
+8 KLVMSVDPDILGS

-79 ARIEAELNAKIY
+79 ARIETELNAKIY
-91 KLENELEAYLHLWMS
+91 KLENELEM
-106 RWHSAQRG
+106 AQRSAG

-166 NRKLKRENEQLHQDV
+166 NRKLKREIKQLKKKNEQLHQDV

-351 LQQAVQ
+351 LQQVIYELCGAVQ

-723 ANDKIARL
+723 ANDQIARM

-1288 RKEVH
+1288 RKEMH

-1632 FLTAELD
+1632 VLTAELD

-1807 NLNKELQKRQKSHNK
+1807 NLNKELQKRQKSQNK

-1910 TRMEK
+1910 ARMEK

-1956 SRGVTANQ
+1956 SRGVTADQ

-2048 SPKSVQSMAF
+2048 SPKSIQSMTF

-2107 EAAAEENGDKSIPAK
+2107 EAAAEENGDKSFPAK

-2140 GDNNDGKES
+2140 AGKES
-2149 GNKPVDETEIHQ
+2149 GNKPVDETEVHQ

-2220 EQGETDQHTEGRK
+2220 EQGETDQHTEGRE

-2238 GEVLE
+2238 GEALE
-2243 EPNKDLQVS
+2243 EPNKDLQ
-2252 TESHTSKEKESETES
+2252 
-2267 PPIEQQRLSTLE
+2267 
-2279 STGKTSITEHDGDPS
+2279 
-2294 AVDPKNILDMPES
+2294 
-2307 KFTFENNGLRPV
+2307 
-2319 LSRSAMID
+2319 
-2327 GGKQGRHGKVKP
+2327 
-2339 PKCPK
+2339 

-2364 LKLSTENLELRFQ
+2364 LKLSTENLELHFQ

-2440 EKVQRENDGLKK
+2440 EKVQRENDSLKK

-2550 QSRGPSLER
+2550 QSRVPSLER

-2688 AEKSQLQDEVR
+2688 AERSQLQDEVR

-2755 LG
+2755 LS

>member
-1 MPPATDW
+1 I
-8 KLVMSVDPDVLGS
+8 VL
-21 EEEQKICDIILKIH
+21 Q
-35 PQELKEGESEKII
+35 
-48 QLLRISQT
+48 
-56 LLRLKSEEI
+56 LKSEEI

-79 ARIEAELNAKIY
+79 ARIGLFTPVDVQ
-91 KLENELEAYLHLWMS
+91 M
-106 RWHSAQRG
+106 AQRSAG

-150 KTNEELS
+150 KTNEEVQHLYCLS
-157 HRAEEAEDE
+157 SSSTNAFKQSCTTLHH
-166 NRKLKRENEQLHQDV
+166 LIFNEQLHQDV

-222 HAEDMAAHLKSENE
+222 DMAAHLKSENE

-534 NQVLLKEI
+534 NQVLLKEVL
-542 ERLEEERL
+542 RLKLFNR
-550 QLKQHIRALVKE
+550 HIVNINFMVQYTFSLRSPISHALEFIFHSFVVLF
-562 KGITVINS
+562 IDCLV
-570 SLLED
+570 
-575 DAEEGPSRSIRER
+575 PS
-588 PGFTDEEIK
+588 
-597 RKNEYLQRELNS
+597 
-609 REKELELKRTESSQ
+609 
-623 FKAKLN
+623 AVN

-723 ANDKIARL
+723 ANDQIARM

-1015 WEHISDSDGQSS
+1015 WEHISDSGKSS

-1288 RKEVH
+1288 RKEMH

-1585 FKKTALELMKKPT
+1585 FKKTALKPT

-1632 FLTAELD
+1632 VLTAELD

-1644 TASQAKEHTAQIA
+1644 TASQAKEHTLRKQP
-1657 KLEERHSSQMK
+1657 ERHSSQMK

-1771 KELQAR
+1771 KELQ
-1777 VKELSEE
+1777 ELSEE

-1807 NLNKELQKRQKSHNK
+1807 NLNKELQKRQKSQNK

-1894 SSKEELVRW
+1894 VKELVRW

-1910 TRMEK
+1910 ARMEK

-1956 SRGVTANQ
+1956 SRGVTADQ

-2036 DKSGVSSSQFSL
+2036 
-2048 SPKSVQSMAF
+2048 
-2058 KVTHDS
+2058 
-2064 QDENIQSSTL
+2064 
-2074 SNNKS
+2074 
-2079 FHPQE
+2079 
-2084 HYEEMKADKVQTVMV
+2084 
-2099 VRETQTEC
+2099 
-2107 EAAAEENGDKSIPAK
+2107 
-2122 EGGTDQES
+2122 
-2130 GNLAGTDEGN
+2130 
-2140 GDNNDGKES
+2140 
-2149 GNKPVDETEIHQ
+2149 
-2161 EEQEDI
+2161 
-2167 KDDQESQPAKE
+2167 
-2178 PEMKRTETEEEEQ
+2178 
-2191 KRETAPIE
+2191 
-2199 QDLTEPDK
+2199 
-2207 AEEKPKEQEQDEQ
+2207 
-2220 EQGETDQHTEGRK
+2220 
-2233 TFVTE
+2233 
-2238 GEVLE
+2238 
-2243 EPNKDLQVS
+2243 
-2252 TESHTSKEKESETES
+2252 
-2267 PPIEQQRLSTLE
+2267 
-2279 STGKTSITEHDGDPS
+2279 
-2294 AVDPKNILDMPES
+2294 
-2307 KFTFENNGLRPV
+2307 
-2319 LSRSAMID
+2319 
-2327 GGKQGRHGKVKP
+2327 
-2339 PKCPK
+2339 

-2364 LKLSTENLELRFQ
+2364 LKLSTENLELHFQ

-2440 EKVQRENDGLKK
+2440 EKVQRENDSLKK

-2550 QSRGPSLER
+2550 QSRVPSLER

-2637 LEFQSVRLAHNQLER
+2637 LEFQLAHNQLER

-2663 YEEQFGTSKAGPGYK
+2663 YEDTVEYMTCDNCSYPK
-2678 ELQAQIKAAN
+2678 
-2688 AEKSQLQDEVR
+2688 DEVR

-2755 LG
+2755 LS